1 MFKKKNK
8 LINEDLLPYDYVEPA
23 EDKMSFKKKLI
34 WIITSVVLVLAISL
48 GIYIFTLFNV
58 KKQYEYVASFTELP
72 DPVQVETSG
81 EIVKTVGNY
90 EITYE
95 LKASYTITGLVVEK
109 YYYFPSKIENRISR
123 FDLGIV
129 WGALLGEDL
138 DAYMTFKNDGNRFL
152 QYKYSNTLT
161 QKLGGKEA
169 VINSLSNNHM
179 VHSDETI
186 LKYLRNVKE
195 GDYIK
200 VEGYLVYV
208 TMKSNNY
215 VGHWDSSLSRTDH
228 GDGACEIIYVTN
240 ITWLKQI

>member
-1 MFKKKNK
+1 MFKRKDD
-8 LINEDLLPYDYVEPA
+8 LDNEDMIPYDYIQTEQ
-23 EDKMSFKKKLI
+23 DKKSLKKKF
-34 WIITSVVLVLAISL
+34 IIISTSVFLVLLIAFGVFVFS
-48 GIYIFTLFNV
+48 LFNV
-58 KKQYEYVASFTELP
+58 KKNYAYVASFVHLP

-81 EIVKTVGNY
+81 EIVKSVGGY
-90 EITYE
+90 EISYE

-129 WGALLGEDL
+129 WGPLLAENL
-138 DAYMTFKNDGNRFL
+138 KEYMTFKNNGNRFL
-152 QYKYSNTLT
+152 QYKYSNALA
-161 QKLGGKEA
+161 QKLGGKGA

-179 VHSDETI
+179 IHADETV

-208 TMKSNNY
+208 TMKSQNNT
-215 VGHWDSSLSRTDH
+215 VHWDSSLSRTDH
-228 GDGACEIIYVTN
+228 GDGACEVIYVTN
-240 ITWLKQI
+240 ITWLKLK

>member
-1 MFKKKNK
+1 MFKNKNS
-8 LINEDLLPYDYVEPA
+8 LINENMLPYDYVEP
-23 EDKMSFKKKLI
+23 EKEKMSLKKKLTI
-34 WIITSVVLVLAISL
+34 VSLCIFLTLAISL

-58 KKQYEYVASFTELP
+58 KKNYDYVDSFVNLP

-81 EIVKTVGNY
+81 EIIKTVGSY
-90 EITYE
+90 EVTYE
-95 LKASYTITGLVVEK
+95 LKASYTIIGLVVEK

-123 FDLGIV
+123 FDVGIA
-129 WGALLGEDL
+129 WGPLLGEDL
-138 DAYMTFKNDGNRFL
+138 GKYMSFKNDGNRFL
-152 QYKYSNTLT
+152 QYRYANELT
-161 QKLGGKEA
+161 QKLGSKEA

-179 VHSDETI
+179 IHSDETV

-208 TMKSNNY
+208 TMKSKNY

-228 GDGACEIIYVTN
+228 GDGACEVIYVTN
-240 ITWLKQI
+240 ITWLKLK